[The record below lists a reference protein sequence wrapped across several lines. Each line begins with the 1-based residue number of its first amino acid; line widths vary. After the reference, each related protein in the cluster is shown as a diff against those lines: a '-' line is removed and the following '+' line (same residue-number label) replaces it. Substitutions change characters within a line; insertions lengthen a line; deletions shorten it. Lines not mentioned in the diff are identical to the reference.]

1 MSADTDLRF
10 NRTALTEIAL
20 ALSAAADSARLDD
33 RLDTAARIYK
43 HAATFYDAMGYDCT
57 ANDKR
62 RLARTCEAERGDA
75 AMIDADAVE
84 G

>member
-10 NRTALTEIAL
+10 SRTALTEIAL
-20 ALSAAADSARLDD
+20 ALSAAADAARMDD
-33 RLDTAARIYK
+33 RHDAAARAYK
-43 HAATFYDAMGYDCT
+43 HAATFYDALGYECT

-75 AMIDADAVE
+75 RMIE
-84 G
+84 GEAA